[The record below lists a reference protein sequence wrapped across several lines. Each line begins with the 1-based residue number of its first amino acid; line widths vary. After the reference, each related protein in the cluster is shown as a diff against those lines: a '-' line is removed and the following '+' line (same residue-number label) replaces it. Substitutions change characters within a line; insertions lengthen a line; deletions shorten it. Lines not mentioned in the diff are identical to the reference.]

1 MSNYRDHDYLYVNDD
16 RYFLSPKFT
25 SQQFV
30 NLLHEISFESD
41 FNSLWDIGCGNGALL
56 NYLHTK
62 FPKSNLYGSDI
73 INKSLEVAKKN
84 SVESIKYFLDDITK
98 DNTTGLLSDVIIS
111 AGVFQIFEEIE
122 KILYQ
127 YISRVKQKGYIF
139 IQGPLNKYSVDVLIK
154 YRDNQNTTT
163 GKIDQVGWNIWSID
177 YLEKL
182 FSNINEI
189 KEYEFIPVNF
199 PKNLNVESDHKDTI
213 RSWTAD
219 LNGENKFMN
228 AIVVQDHFFIKLKI
242 DK

>member
-41 FNSLWDIGCGNGALL
+41 FNSLWDIDVEMELL

-127 YISRVKQKGYIF
+127 YISRVKQRAI
-139 IQGPLNKYSVDVLIK
+139 
-154 YRDNQNTTT
+154 
-163 GKIDQVGWNIWSID
+163 
-177 YLEKL
+177 YLFKAL
-182 FSNINEI
+182 
-189 KEYEFIPVNF
+189 
-199 PKNLNVESDHKDTI
+199 
-213 RSWTAD
+213 
-219 LNGENKFMN
+219 
-228 AIVVQDHFFIKLKI
+228 
-242 DK
+242 